1 MLLFSTILDINP
13 NMTRESFVKL
23 VINWN
28 KESTYEKNIIPNLEW
43 DGSFHARYGDDDRW
57 LAIEEYKPEKIVA
70 VRYEKHE
77 EDGSIWDTDY
87 VINFRS
93 MKMCIR
99 LDRSYNPDEIGI
111 SPKFSTPHF
120 ITLLEQKGYLASD
133 DDLPVTREPIYIN
146 ESNIDLLADVINQSK
161 FYKVPVIYVS
171 KLFSNED
178 PIDVKYL
185 ASRVKGVA
193 HVLVLEDTQTSY
205 GLRNRCSSKNEFN
218 GGVGIYFPS
227 ASIEHKRYLYHTSEG
242 YDDLLM
248 EKIVRTVIQYSNA
261 HSIEPLYTWQGVNNA
276 ILRDRMSAA
285 MNDKQD
291 ADSARKKA
299 ENEMLELLRS
309 LDEEEKRI
317 RKQAAEDAQTEA
329 NKLLDSFEN
338 DLQYMKKQIEDLTH
352 ENEILQYEN
361 QGLKSKLDTV
371 NDIPVLH
378 MGDEFEFYPGEIK
391 DLILL
396 VLSESVSGTPDKTRR
411 SDVVKDIIRN
421 NDYQKTSD
429 HKAEEV
435 KKLLKSYNGMT
446 APIRQ
451 ALEDMGFV
459 ITEDGKHYKLT
470 YYGDD
475 RYQIIFSKTP
485 SDFRTGKNSS
495 QKLNKM
501 VF

>member
-1 MLLFSTILDINP
+1 MLLFSTTLSINP

-23 VINWN
+23 VIKWN
-28 KESTYEKNIIPNLEW
+28 KESTYKHNIIPDREW
-43 DGSFHARYGDDDRW
+43 DGSFHARYGNEKLW
-57 LAIEEYKPEKIVA
+57 LAIEEYKSEKIVA

-87 VINFRS
+87 VMNFNA

-99 LDRSYNPDEIGI
+99 LERSYNADAIGS

-133 DDLPVTREPIYIN
+133 DDLPMTREPIYVN
-146 ESNIDLLADVINQSK
+146 DSNIDLLADVINQK
-161 FYKVPVIYVS
+161 RFYKVPVIYVS
-171 KLFSNED
+171 KLFSNDD
-178 PIDVKYL
+178 PIDVKFL
-185 ASRVKGVA
+185 SSRVKGTA
-193 HVLVLEDTQTSY
+193 HVLVLEDTKFGY
-205 GLRNRCSSKNEFN
+205 ELRDKCDSKNEFN
-218 GGVGIYFPS
+218 GAVGIYFPS
-227 ASIEHKRYLYHTSEG
+227 TTIEHKRYLCHTNEG
-242 YDDLLM
+242 YDDFLM
-248 EKIVRTVIQYSNA
+248 EKIVRTVIQYSNT
-261 HSIEPLYTWQGVNNA
+261 HTIEPLYTWQGVNNA
-276 ILRDRMSAA
+276 ILRDRITTALSE
-285 MNDKQD
+285 KQD
-291 ADSARKKA
+291 ADAARKKA
-299 ENEMLELLRS
+299 ENDMLELLNS

-317 RKQAAEDAQTEA
+317 RKQAAEDAQADA
-329 NKLLDSFEN
+329 NKLLDSFDN
-338 DLQYMKKQIEDLTH
+338 DLQYMQKRIEDLTH

-361 QGLKSKLDTV
+361 QGLKSKLDTI

-396 VLSESVSGTPDKTRR
+396 VLSESVSGTQDKTRR
-411 SDVVKDIIRN
+411 SDVVKDIIKN

-429 HKAEEV
+429 QRAEEV
-435 KKLLKSYNGMT
+435 KKLLKSYTGMT

-451 ALEDMGFV
+451 ALESMGFI